1 MKRLMRPFSSR
12 GAAWLLL
19 LTLLLSGC
27 AGGESGG
34 SSDEADASSSADQ
47 SGSTE
52 TTQTNE
58 PVDYSKYNAYLAVS
72 NSVYEMDGMLTAYF
86 TVVHNQPE
94 FALVEGMDYGML
106 NDVFSSYTFDAYTM
120 EQAMSYCDED
130 PAYPE
135 QDALLVQL
143 EEPFQTM
150 GDILG
155 DLAWFITF
163 NTYGETDLTE
173 AAQLHSQLHGAV
185 SAFDAAAQPFAES
198 MLALEESTQQEE
210 LDRLRT
216 EGLDIP
222 YYSLVLLDLSDEIDA
237 EIWAQVSQSET
248 LPALDMTRLEELYT
262 QYQEAYAGL
271 AAGLADPEQ
280 MAEQWPDEDSPEI
293 ERDLY
298 LSAVDSARSALEQF
312 MAAAR
317 AGEDYSY
324 QYDTY
329 YTFYSIL
336 VDRYN
341 SLIAG

>member
-1 MKRLMRPFSSR
+1 MKRLMRPFCSR

-58 PVDYSKYNAYLAVS
+58 PVDYSKYNAYLAVF
-72 NSVYEMDGMLTAYF
+72 NSVYEMDGLLTAYF

-106 NDVFSSYTFDAYTM
+106 NDVFSSYTFDAHTM

-135 QDALLVQL
+135 QDAMLAQL

-150 GDILG
+150 GEILG

-163 NTYGETDLTE
+163 HTYGETDLTE
-173 AAQLHSQLHGAV
+173 AAQLHSQLYGAV
-185 SAFDAAAQPFAES
+185 SAFDAAAQPYAES
-198 MLALEESTQQEE
+198 MLALEEATHQEE
-210 LDRLRT
+210 LERLLA
-216 EGLDIP
+216 EGLEIP
-222 YYSLVLLDLSDEIDA
+222 YYSLVLLDLSNEIDA
-237 EIWAQVSQSET
+237 EIWTQISQSET
-248 LPALDMTRLEELYT
+248 LPVLDMTRLEELYA
-262 QYQEAYAGL
+262 QHQEAYAGL
-271 AAGLADPEQ
+271 AAALENPEQ
-280 MAEQWPDEDSPEI
+280 VEEQWPDEDSEVTD
-293 ERDLY
+293 RDLY
-298 LSAVDSARSALEQF
+298 ASAAGGVASALEQF

-329 YTFYSIL
+329 YTAYSIL